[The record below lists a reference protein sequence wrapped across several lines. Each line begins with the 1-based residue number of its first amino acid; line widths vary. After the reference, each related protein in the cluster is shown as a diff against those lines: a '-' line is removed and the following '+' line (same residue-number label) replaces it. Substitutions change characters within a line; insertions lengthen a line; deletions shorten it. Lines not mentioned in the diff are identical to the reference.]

1 MHSVA
6 MKKSSSIGFIAGI
19 LGAMCFGL
27 IPVFSKPALALGLS
41 PACILTYRFSLAA
54 IMLGIFL
61 VMRGTSL
68 KLGKCYLPDMMLLT
82 LCYCVSGGC
91 LMLGYEYM
99 SGGVTGV
106 IHFTYPVFVLLI
118 LLVVY
123 REKVK
128 LSSVLA
134 IIIAIAGIYC
144 LGVLGGDEAFMPG
157 ANRAEGVVIVV
168 ISGLGYASY
177 MVFINKCKVR
187 KFDSLFLT
195 FWILVFTAL
204 VFAAIAIGKGE
215 FVLIS
220 DTETWLNFLAL
231 ALLSTVVA
239 NVFVVYSVKVVGS
252 TLASILSAMEPATSV
267 VMCIILFDEALNLPI
282 AIGIALIATAVGIVI
297 ACNHKK
303 SVDAAGERAS

>member
-61 VMRGTSL
+61 AMRGTSL
-68 KLGKCYLPDMMLLT
+68 KLEKCYLPDMMLLT

-118 LLVVY
+118 LLVV
-123 REKVK
+123 
-128 LSSVLA
+128 
-134 IIIAIAGIYC
+134 
-144 LGVLGGDEAFMPG
+144 
-157 ANRAEGVVIVV
+157 
-168 ISGLGYASY
+168 
-177 MVFINKCKVR
+177 
-187 KFDSLFLT
+187 
-195 FWILVFTAL
+195 
-204 VFAAIAIGKGE
+204 
-215 FVLIS
+215 
-220 DTETWLNFLAL
+220 
-231 ALLSTVVA
+231 
-239 NVFVVYSVKVVGS
+239 
-252 TLASILSAMEPATSV
+252 
-267 VMCIILFDEALNLPI
+267 
-282 AIGIALIATAVGIVI
+282 
-297 ACNHKK
+297 
-303 SVDAAGERAS
+303 

>member
-1 MHSVA
+1 MQLA
-6 MKKSSSIGFIAGI
+6 AKKSSSSLGLIAGI
-19 LGAMCFGL
+19 LGAMSFGF
-27 IPVFSKPALALGLS
+27 IPVFSKPALALDLS

-61 VMRGTSL
+61 AVRGTSL
-68 KLGKCYLPDMMLLT
+68 KLDRCYLPEMMLLT

-128 LSSVLA
+128 FSSVLA

-144 LGVLGGDEAFMPG
+144 LGVLGGDEAFIPG
-157 ANRAEGVVIVV
+157 ANRAEGVAIVV
-168 ISGLGYASY
+168 VSGLGYASY
-177 MVFINKCKVR
+177 MVFINKCGVR

-195 FWILVFTAL
+195 FWILVFTSL
-204 VFAAIAIGKGE
+204 VFAAISMSKGE
-215 FVLIS
+215 LVFVS
-220 DTETWLNFLAL
+220 DTATWFNFLAL

-239 NVFVVYSVKVVGS
+239 NVLVVYSVKVVGS

-282 AIGIALIATAVGIVI
+282 VAGIALIAIAVGIVVMR
-297 ACNHKK
+297 NHKK
-303 SVDAAGERAS
+303 GVDADS